1 MPRFNGDTSISSS
14 MDTHYNNHNR
24 QEMISQ
30 PSQPRK
36 PSLLTVNFVPEIATK
51 PCLFV
56 TTVTLLSANI
66 H

>member
-30 PSQPRK
+30 PRK
-36 PSLLTVNFVPEIATK
+36 PSLLTVNFVPKIATK